1 MIMAPYQS
9 THNLNI
15 LSLCIADE
23 FNFVNIMPSG
33 NEGSDITLC
42 VAVTPVA
49 TSTNVEITID
59 LNTVNNPPAGK
70 MTFYRTSF
78 YNPGSKCIYS

>member
-15 LSLCIADE
+15 LSNISLCIADE

-59 LNTVNNPPAGK
+59 LTTVDSMKAGK
-70 MTFYRTSF
+70 
-78 YNPGSKCIYS
+78 